1 MEWSNFQ
8 LHGDAPTRAFEA
20 LVGVLFER
28 WCKRKY
34 PTQIRQFVFVNG
46 DGGDGGVEAYAELTN
61 GDVLGLQAKYFRNSL
76 SSSQLNQIKE
86 SLKTAVANR
95 KCLVSFIVAIPRDL
109 SDGKTTKKQ
118 QITERERW
126 DTFITESKQ
135 SYPFVSITLW
145 GESQIAQLLS
155 ELASEG
161 LQRYWF
167 QGSVVDFGIL
177 RLRFEQASNG
187 WLKNRYLPDLHQ
199 SGLIEADLYLRLNG
213 TSKQTEWIQEARKLH
228 QYFISSHQALL
239 RLRRYPQFMQR
250 SDAEELIQSASKW
263 LTDAIAEQEELE
275 KRLIAGNSFL
285 FPSLILPVDEPY
297 YLPLR
302 IIDEL
307 KSEQLKATKDQ
318 LKDSQDRWY
327 QRKIT
332 PQKLL
337 DLGKLVAYV
346 GEPGIGKTHA
356 LASSVQKHLKENK
369 PAILLRAK
377 DVDLSQSWDTILAA
391 SVSEPTWNAMQV
403 LDALEAMAIQSEIR
417 ATALANE
424 ERGQFVRALIAIDG
438 LDESIN
444 ANQWVEKLGE
454 LLPLADRYPRIL
466 FAVSLR
472 NSLASRVSLPNKI
485 SQIWLR
491 DADVQLANLFKTY
504 CQLNHI
510 ECSSL
515 LRWALGTPLA
525 IRLFAELYKEQTI
538 GQFDISTFSIQ
549 YLINKKID
557 NLEIAI
563 RESDAIGW
571 SSNINPVRDSLIALI
586 REYSYK
592 NVALNQ
598 DQALEIVA
606 KGQRT
611 KDLLSRSQLL
621 NILEKCSDAGLLLQ
635 TRQSSEDPF
644 EGEIVLWEPAYE
656 TITDYLLAWEAYKQ
670 AKNDINNPNLP
681 KSLRDHLDA
690 VVITV
695 YLLGMDGY
703 DFFTAGLWAEDL
715 DLESRENLRLRS
727 ILAMSPT
734 KGEEYRDWV
743 IEIFK
748 RNMPSCRKVLD
759 ILVVPGLRIPNYQY
773 GAKFVHDVLLP
784 MSVASRDIFWS
795 VPDYLPHNHG
805 APWEGFGEPVLEK
818 LEIADDD
825 PWDTAPL
832 LLAWGT
838 TTVKNESRQGFRV
851 SLASWGCNNAT
862 GLLSLLQVA
871 CQTNDPQMKEDLLSV
886 AYGSSCLIR
895 PDQSWLLLCE
905 WLIDNILD
913 PRASLYTHD
922 VIVRHSARSL
932 IERCIACG
940 VVVNEQRLNQVRKPY
955 VDMDELLDINLK
967 VAKCD
972 EPTETNLL
980 TYELSRYV
988 IPQAVNPFFHDN
1000 QYANLQIKTEEE
1012 DIEVDE
1018 LIWKNFA
1025 ESSIRLTANNELRVE
1040 IQSELEQIQSF
1051 RSATEEER
1059 IEIRKQLAT
1068 EFLDTIIDNGED
1080 ENTNSINS
1088 ENQQYSDSAYSL
1100 LKKHESKYDLQNLKP
1115 INLAQGFIS
1124 KYAFNLGWD
1133 TNFFIAKPNGGKP
1146 EEIIGVDVAISR
1158 RYDEGHQGSRSPIAT
1173 FAEKYVW
1180 AATNELIGYFADR
1193 VAAHAWQK
1201 CFEPPVSLS
1210 LFCEVINPAATISS
1224 NDLDFK
1230 ENLDFSE
1237 LIPDIELTESIQMD
1251 RANEWVRKA
1260 PLPDI
1265 ETLLFPNKKDLPI
1278 LLSEHEWI
1286 ILRAF
1291 IVQRN
1296 SDSQADS
1303 VLRTSSFV
1311 VPTDYLPYLEE
1322 DAKQNLISLA
1332 DISHI
1337 SEFRSGIVSVECY
1350 RDPCEISWANWID
1363 EEENIIEHA
1372 TLDSQGNPIRIDL
1385 RALTCQFHW
1394 HDVNG
1399 EQEQWFPSKELRDML
1414 GIVDFRGGQF
1424 LTNTGSVQALALD
1437 GYGQK
1442 WDFPSCNILLA
1453 KRDSIFELLQQQN
1466 LTMGWGM
1473 WLFREAAYPL
1483 NVDSGKERVFRN
1495 WKNITFWTGSQFKV
1509 IPHEDVTELW

>member
-20 LVGVLFER
+20 LVGMLFER
-28 WCKRKY
+28 WCKREY
-34 PTQIRQFVFVNG
+34 STQIRRFVFVNG
-46 DGGDGGVEAYAELTN
+46 DGGDGGVEAYAELAH
-61 GDVLGLQAKYFRNSL
+61 GDVLGLQAKYFRASL

-86 SLKTAVANR
+86 SLKTAVTNR
-95 KCLVSFIVAIPRDL
+95 KCLVSFVVAIPRDL

-135 SYPFVSITLW
+135 SYPLVSITLW
-145 GESQIAQLLS
+145 GESDIAQLLA

-167 QGSVVDFGIL
+167 QDSVVNFKIL
-177 RLRFEQASNG
+177 DLRFEQASNG

-228 QYFISSHQALL
+228 QYFISAHQALL

-275 KRLIAGNSFL
+275 KRLIEGNSFL
-285 FPSLILPVDEPY
+285 FPSLILPVDPVDEPY

-307 KSEQLKATKDQ
+307 NSKQLKDTKDQ
-318 LKDSQDRWY
+318 LKDTQDRWK

-356 LASSVQKHLKENK
+356 LASNVQKHLKENK

-377 DVDLSQSWDTILAA
+377 DVDLSQSWDNILAA
-391 SVSEPTWNAMQV
+391 SVSEPTWNAVQV

-417 ATALANE
+417 VTALANE
-424 ERGQFVRALIAIDG
+424 EKGQFVRALIAIDG

-444 ANQWVEKLGE
+444 ANHWVEKLGE

-466 FAVSLR
+466 FAISLR
-472 NSLASRVSLPNKI
+472 KSLAIRVSLPNKI
-485 SQIWLR
+485 SQICLR
-491 DADVQLANLFKTY
+491 YADVQLAKLFKTY

-598 DQALEIVA
+598 DQALQIVA

-748 RNMPSCRKVLD
+748 RNMPSCRRVLNR
-759 ILVVPGLRIPNYQY
+759 LVIPGLRIPNYPY
-773 GAKFVHDVLLP
+773 GAKFVHEVLLP

-940 VVVNEQRLNQVRKPY
+940 VVVNEQQLNQVRKPY
-955 VDMDELLDINLK
+955 VDMDELLDIDLK
-967 VAKCD
+967 VAKFD
-972 EPTETNLL
+972 EYTETDLL
-980 TYELSRYV
+980 TNELSRYV
-988 IPQAVNPFFHDN
+988 IMLQVVNPFFHDN
-1000 QYANLQIKTEEE
+1000 QYSNIQIETDDDIEEE
-1012 DIEVDE
+1012 DE
-1018 LIWKNFA
+1018 LIRKNSWKDF
-1025 ESSIRLTANNELRVE
+1025 
-1040 IQSELEQIQSF
+1040 
-1051 RSATEEER
+1051 
-1059 IEIRKQLAT
+1059 IEDGI
-1068 EFLDTIIDNGED
+1068 
-1080 ENTNSINS
+1080 TNSINT
-1088 ENQQYSDSAYSL
+1088 ENQQYSDSAHDL
-1100 LKKHESKYDLQNLKP
+1100 LKKHEAEYRLQNLKP
-1115 INLAQGFIS
+1115 LNLAQSFIS

-1133 TNFFIAKPNGGKP
+1133 TKIFIAKPNGGNAD
-1146 EEIIGVDVAISR
+1146 EIIGVDVDVAIGH
-1158 RYDEGHQGSRSPIAT
+1158 RYEEGHQGSRSPIAT

-1193 VAAHAWQK
+1193 VAAYASEI
-1201 CFEPPVSLS
+1201 CLEPPVNLS
-1210 LFCEVINPAATISS
+1210 LFCEVINPASVIG
-1224 NDLDFK
+1224 NDELELK
-1230 ENLDFSE
+1230 EDLGFSD
-1237 LIPDIELTESIQMD
+1237 LTPDVELTEPIQID
-1251 RANEWVRKA
+1251 RANEWLRKV

-1265 ETLLFPNKKDLPI
+1265 EPLLFPNIKNLPNS
-1278 LLSEHEWI
+1278 LSDNDWVV
-1286 ILRAF
+1286 LRSS
-1291 IVQRN
+1291 VVRRN
-1296 SDSQADS
+1296 SDSQAES

-1311 VPTDYLPYLEE
+1311 FSSDYLPDLGE
-1322 DAKQNLISLA
+1322 DDNLDLISRIN
-1332 DISHI
+1332 ISRALY
-1337 SEFRSGIVSVECY
+1337 EFSAGIVSVDCY
-1350 RDPCEISWANWID
+1350 RDPCEVGWANWI
-1363 EEENIIEHA
+1363 EEEEGTIDHIA
-1372 TLDSQGNPIRIDL
+1372 LDSQGEALQITL
-1385 RALTCQFHW
+1385 KALTCQFYW
-1394 HDVNG
+1394 QNING
-1399 EQEQWFPSKELRDML
+1399 EKKIWFPSKDLREML

-1424 LTNTGSVQALALD
+1424 LTNIGTVQALALRSC
-1437 GYGQK
+1437 GKK

-1453 KRDSIFELLQQQN
+1453 KRDSILELLQRQN

-1473 WLFREAAYPL
+1473 WLFREAAPPL
-1483 NVDSGKERVFRN
+1483 NFDSGKGGKERISTH
-1495 WKNITFWTGSQFKV
+1495 WKNITVWTGSQFK
-1509 IPHEDVTELW
+1509 IISHLRSN